1 MRVQISIAKVYWC
14 FLKICR
20 TMSSGLYAFALKRVH
35 GEKREIMSNVVELF
49 AYQIPFSCM

>member
-20 TMSSGLYAFALKRVH
+20 TMSSGFYAFALKRVH